1 MQRYLLRLLT
11 LVPLLLP
18 LLAGAEDSFDLEEVV
33 VVGSKSD
40 SAVIAGSGIAIGE
53 LELERFDYIDVHQVM
68 SSVPGVYVREEDGF
82 GLRPNIG
89 IRGAAAERSQKI
101 TIMEDG
107 ILITRFYSAP
117 ARVTFQI

>member
-1 MQRYLLRLLT
+1 MKFRNFF
-11 LVPLLLP
+11 
-18 LLAGAEDSFDLEEVV
+18 LLALLMPVATVFAQEDAEAISDVEEVV
-33 VVGSKSD
+33 VVGSKND

-89 IRGAAAERSQKI
+89 IRGAAAEHTPFRGRCS
-101 TIMEDG
+101 G
-107 ILITRFYSAP
+107 
-117 ARVTFQI
+117 ARLG

>member
-18 LLAGAEDSFDLEEVV
+18 LLTGAEDSLDLEEVV
-33 VVGSKSD
+33 VVGSKND

-68 SSVPGVYVREEDGF
+68 SSVPGVYV
-82 GLRPNIG
+82 
-89 IRGAAAERSQKI
+89 
-101 TIMEDG
+101 
-107 ILITRFYSAP
+107 
-117 ARVTFQI
+117 